1 MEPPNFSLFDCDHHY
16 YEATDAFTRHL
27 DTRLARRCVQWVEI
41 GGRQRLLVGEKVNRF
56 IPNPTFDP
64 VARPGCLEK
73 FFRGENPEAHD
84 IRTAFGKLEP
94 IRPGYRDRDARLR
107 DLDDQGIE
115 GCLLFP
121 TLGVGIEQPLS
132 HSADLTHAALHAF
145 NQWLDEDWGFAY
157 RGRLFAAPM
166 ISLMDPAR
174 AVEELEW
181 VLGRDA
187 RLVHLRAAPVPGPT
201 RRSIGDPLYDPFWA
215 RVDEAGIV
223 VAFHA
228 GESGY
233 GEYAQHWGEP
243 PDLEAFKGSP
253 FRQVTQT
260 DRAIYDAMAAL
271 VIHGVF
277 QRFPNVRVCSIE
289 NGSEWVAGLLSKMK
303 KAERMNVASFA
314 APPLETFRRH
324 VWVAPYFEEDVRA
337 LAHLIGTDHI
347 LMGSDFPHAEGLEEP
362 ADFAKQLD
370 GFSADEVCAIMR
382 DNGRSLVTPRPSS
395 AA

>member
-1 MEPPNFSLFDCDHHY
+1 MDRPNFPLFDCDHHY

-27 DTRLARRCVQWVEI
+27 DPRVARRCVQWVEI

-73 FFRGENPEAHD
+73 FFRGENPESHD
-84 IRTAFGKLEP
+84 IRTAFGELEP
-94 IRPGYRDRDARLR
+94 IRPGYRNREARIR
-107 DLDDQGIE
+107 DLDVQGIE

-132 HSADLTHAALHAF
+132 HSAELTHAALHAF

-157 RGRLFAAPM
+157 QDRLFAAPM
-166 ISLMDPAR
+166 ISLMDPDR
-174 AVEELEW
+174 AVQELEW
-181 VLGRDA
+181 VLERDA
-187 RLVHLRAAPVPGPT
+187 RLVHLRAAPVPGPR
-201 RRSIGDPLYDPFWA
+201 RRSLGDVLYDPFWA
-215 RVDEAGIV
+215 RVNEAGIT

-243 PDLEAFKGSP
+243 AELEAFKGSP
-253 FRQVTQT
+253 FGQVTQT

-289 NGSEWVAGLLSKMK
+289 NGAEWVAGLLGKMK
-303 KAERMNVASFA
+303 KAWRMNVASFA
-314 APPLETFRRH
+314 APPLETFRQH
-324 VWVAPYFEEDVRA
+324 VWVAPYFEEDAGA
-337 LAHLIGTDHI
+337 LADLIGTDRI

-362 ADFAKQLD
+362 ADFVTQLE
-370 GFSADEVCAIMR
+370 GFDAGAIRAVMYE
-382 DNGRSLVTPRPSS
+382 NGRSLVTPRPAS